1 MVSAF
6 IDEKQD
12 NWDKLL
18 PMLTFAYNTAVHGT
32 TKCTP
37 FELIYGRKP
46 KIPLD
51 VICDEKKVNLQ
62 LTPEDYA
69 ENVSKVLED
78 IFKRVRENTGVKM
91 DRAKIR
97 HDRNVRAANFEISDL
112 VWVLDSTKTVGKSK
126 KFKKK
131 WAGPY
136 KIVGIIN
143 DVDYMIKP
151 ANRNGRTRVVHQNLL
166 KRCFGSKFIA
176 TGCNDVQHLGEK
188 KKRGRPRKNK
198 SNPNV
203 EAHKEVVVENQIPDS
218 RLGEP
223 QQTISNNLNEGNVL
237 RKSTRTTRAP
247 ERYDSQLLLSNR
259 STK

>member
-1 MVSAF
+1 MLTTDILGPLERNEMGNKYILVVCDHFTKCAEAFPLKTMTAEEVASKLMLVICKHGVPDAILSDQGSNFQSYLIAELWELLDVHKLRTTPYHPECDGLSERFNRTLISMVSAF

-78 IFKRVRENTGVKM
+78 IFKRVRQNTGVKM
-91 DRAKIR
+91 DKIEPR
-97 HDRNVRAANFEISDL
+97 
-112 VWVLDSTKTVGKSK
+112 LDM
-126 KFKKK
+126 
-131 WAGPY
+131 
-136 KIVGIIN
+136 IV
-143 DVDYMIKP
+143 M
-151 ANRNGRTRVVHQNLL
+151 
-166 KRCFGSKFIA
+166 
-176 TGCNDVQHLGEK
+176 
-188 KKRGRPRKNK
+188 
-198 SNPNV
+198 
-203 EAHKEVVVENQIPDS
+203 
-218 RLGEP
+218 
-223 QQTISNNLNEGNVL
+223 
-237 RKSTRTTRAP
+237 
-247 ERYDSQLLLSNR
+247 
-259 STK
+259 